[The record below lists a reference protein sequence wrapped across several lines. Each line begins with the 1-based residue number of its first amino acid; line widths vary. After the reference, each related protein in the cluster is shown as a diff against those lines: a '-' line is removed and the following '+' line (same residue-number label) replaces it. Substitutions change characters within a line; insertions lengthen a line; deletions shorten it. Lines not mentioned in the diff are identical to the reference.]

1 MKVAIVGSRNL
12 SPNIEPYL
20 PGETTAIVTGG
31 AKGVDQA
38 AMDLADRLGLELIV
52 FRPDYKRYGR
62 GAPIVRNKQ
71 IVQESDLVLAFWDG
85 QSRGTKNA
93 ISLAQKLD
101 KPFRIVRI
109 DDELQ
114 LKHLKYDS

>member
-12 SPNIEPYL
+12 SPDVESYL

-38 AMDLADRLGLELIV
+38 AMDMAKRLDLRLIV

-62 GAPIVRNKQ
+62 GAPIIRNKQ
-71 IVQESDLVLAFWDG
+71 IVQESDLVIAFWDG
-85 QSRGTKNA
+85 KSRGTK
-93 ISLAQKLD
+93 ST
-101 KPFRIVRI
+101 I
-109 DDELQ
+109 DFAEEAGKKIEIILIDPEET
-114 LKHLKYDS
+114 

>member
-12 SPNIEPYL
+12 SPDIEPYL

-31 AKGVDQA
+31 AKGVDHA
-38 AMDLADRLGLELIV
+38 AMDLAERLGLELIV

-71 IVQESDLVLAFWDG
+71 IVQESDLIIAFWDG
-85 QSRGTKNA
+85 KSRGTKNT
-93 ISLAQKLD
+93 ISLAQKAN
-101 KPFRIVRI
+101 KSCQIIRV
-109 DDELQ
+109 ENA
-114 LKHLKYDS
+114 